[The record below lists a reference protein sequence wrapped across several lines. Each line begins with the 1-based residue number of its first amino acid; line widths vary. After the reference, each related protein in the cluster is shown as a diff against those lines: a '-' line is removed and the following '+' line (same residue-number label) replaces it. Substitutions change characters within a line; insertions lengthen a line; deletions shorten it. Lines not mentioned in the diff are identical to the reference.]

1 MITVFAVLLSRIC
14 FLLPLPGLDRR
25 FLHGVLDAGPLGAMK
40 DPFGDLLQTPGNVF
54 QLGFGAMVFS
64 SIIVQVLV
72 SVVPSLK
79 QKTREG
85 GTGEAFI
92 KNLTL
97 YIFAAAAIVQGCL
110 TAGLLQPYLLR
121 GTFAGLLVNLVAGA
135 MILKTACTLIDNH
148 GVGDGFLNV
157 LVANIA
163 AEYAVVVRHV
173 LAKFAQGLVAP
184 AHLLGLV
191 ASVCVCVL
199 ASVWLTGERERERE
213 REKEGRR
220 GADRVAP
227 HAADAPSPPP
237 SPPALASTE
246 ELPISYYSRSEDQD
260 DLDESYGGRE
270 PYLPFRINPTG
281 MQPII
286 IASYL
291 LHLPSQLASAV
302 GGAWL
307 ALGAALGTPL
317 VYYPLYFAL
326 LYASAFLDI
335 NETSREVS
343 LYLGK
348 IGAIVPGVRPG
359 KATEL
364 HVEAFRR
371 RTIRKGAGLLAAL
384 GTFSIAT
391 EVFFRRRIGASL
403 SLTSMLLLISAV
415 MQVRRQVESY
425 RQAPRLE
432 RAIRNHEA
440 RTSVGARD

>member
-1 MITVFAVLLSRIC
+1 LITVFAVLLSRIC

-199 ASVWLTGERERERE
+199 ASVWLT
-213 REKEGRR
+213 
-220 GADRVAP
+220 
-227 HAADAPSPPP
+227 
-237 SPPALASTE
+237 ASTE

-403 SLTSMLLLISAV
+403 SLTSMLLLTSAV

>member
-64 SIIVQVLV
+64 SIVVQVLV

-97 YIFAAAAIVQGCL
+97 YIFAAAAVVQGCL

-213 REKEGRR
+213 KEGRR

-227 HAADAPSPPP
+227 PAADAPSTPP

-302 GGAWL
+302 GGPWL

-403 SLTSMLLLISAV
+403 SLTSMLLLTSAV

>member
-1 MITVFAVLLSRIC
+1 MNDDLYSSAGVAGRYVFSPQTNSKDRSIDDDLVTGPRSRKKAKGGSLDHWTLEEARRRRALSMAAALSRAGAVRPARAPPRGAPPRRYAAARARARSRALAPVANPRNPTTKPTPRRARAGRRRPRPSVSAFRSRHNDFGPLERAYRWLEDHDLARRSLITVFAVLLSRIC

-64 SIIVQVLV
+64 SIVVQVLV

-97 YIFAAAAIVQGCL
+97 YIFAAAAVVQGCL

-213 REKEGRR
+213 RRPPRCRPRR
-220 GADRVAP
+220 
-227 HAADAPSPPP
+227 
-237 SPPALASTE
+237 
-246 ELPISYYSRSEDQD
+246 
-260 DLDESYGGRE
+260 
-270 PYLPFRINPTG
+270 
-281 MQPII
+281 
-286 IASYL
+286 
-291 LHLPSQLASAV
+291 
-302 GGAWL
+302 
-307 ALGAALGTPL
+307 
-317 VYYPLYFAL
+317 
-326 LYASAFLDI
+326 
-335 NETSREVS
+335 TSR
-343 LYLGK
+343 
-348 IGAIVPGVRPG
+348 R
-359 KATEL
+359 
-364 HVEAFRR
+364 
-371 RTIRKGAGLLAAL
+371 
-384 GTFSIAT
+384 
-391 EVFFRRRIGASL
+391 
-403 SLTSMLLLISAV
+403 
-415 MQVRRQVESY
+415 
-425 RQAPRLE
+425 
-432 RAIRNHEA
+432 
-440 RTSVGARD
+440 

>member
-213 REKEGRR
+213 RKK
-220 GADRVAP
+220 
-227 HAADAPSPPP
+227 AAAVPTASHLTPLTLPPP
-237 SPPALASTE
+237 RP
-246 ELPISYYSRSEDQD
+246 
-260 DLDESYGGRE
+260 
-270 PYLPFRINPTG
+270 
-281 MQPII
+281 
-286 IASYL
+286 L
-291 LHLPSQLASAV
+291 L
-302 GGAWL
+302 
-307 ALGAALGTPL
+307 
-317 VYYPLYFAL
+317 
-326 LYASAFLDI
+326 
-335 NETSREVS
+335 
-343 LYLGK
+343 
-348 IGAIVPGVRPG
+348 
-359 KATEL
+359 
-364 HVEAFRR
+364 RR
-371 RTIRKGAGLLAAL
+371 
-384 GTFSIAT
+384 
-391 EVFFRRRIGASL
+391 
-403 SLTSMLLLISAV
+403 
-415 MQVRRQVESY
+415 
-425 RQAPRLE
+425 
-432 RAIRNHEA
+432 
-440 RTSVGARD
+440 